1 MTSSLPRTPHEVPA
15 AFAER
20 FDSGDADRVLELFP
34 ESAVLV
40 PEPGAPV
47 RGADLAGGLAGHLSL
62 GLPIRVAPR
71 HVYASGDVAL
81 LIVDW
86 RIEGTTA
93 AGEEVALAGTATDVA
108 RRCPDGVWRYAV
120 DNPHGTA

>member
-1 MTSSLPRTPHEVPA
+1 MMSSSPRTPHEVPA

-20 FDSGDADRVLELFP
+20 FNTGRVERVLELFP
-34 ESAVLV
+34 GGAVLV

-47 RGADLAGGLAGHLSL
+47 SGAGLAGGLAGHLSL
-62 GLPIRVAPR
+62 GLPISVAPR
-71 HVYASGDVAL
+71 HVYVSGDVAL

-86 RIEGTTA
+86 RIEGTA
-93 AGEEVALAGTATDVA
+93 AGEEVALRGTATDVV
-108 RRCPDGVWRYAV
+108 RRGPDGVWRYAV